1 MWTWCTAPAPQSH
14 PRRVP
19 VPNVAKTLR
28 SSAVGN
34 RLTPPF
40 PTPGHRA
47 PLYMQHLSTS
57 GPVLGMPFRNTSP
70 ERCYLVFTKWSLE
83 RVQLFP
89 ETPVS
94 VKGLE
99 TTSVKHFHM
108 LSMKNL
114 DKWRFEV
121 LKNHKSTPVL
131 NTHVNYF
138 ALWTHSVSITLVPGW
153 ACTSGFLLSKP
164 EPVLTGLRDKC
175 SQPRMALIL
184 DYHLQACLCT
194 WKRVHL

>member
-1 MWTWCTAPAPQSH
+1 MWTWCTASPPQTPQSAS
-14 PRRVP
+14 
-19 VPNVAKTLR
+19 AKCCKDSEVLQWEIR
-28 SSAVGN
+28 S
-34 RLTPPF
+34 RPF

-47 PLYMQHLSTS
+47 PLYMQHPSTS
-57 GPVLGMPFRNTSP
+57 GAVLGMPFRNTSL

-114 DKWRFEV
+114 DKRRFEV

-138 ALWTHSVSITLVPGW
+138 ALWTHSISITLVPGW
-153 ACTSGFLLSKP
+153 ACTSGFLVVKAGTSLN
-164 EPVLTGLRDKC
+164 
-175 SQPRMALIL
+175 
-184 DYHLQACLCT
+184 
-194 WKRVHL
+194 WFKR

>member
-1 MWTWCTAPAPQSH
+1 MSPKVICGASVTDSAHETRGACW
-14 PRRVP
+14 V
-19 VPNVAKTLR
+19 NVDMVHSIPPTTPTECQCQMLQRLR
-28 SSAVGN
+28 SSAAGSA
-34 RLTPPF
+34 LTQPF

-47 PLYMQHLSTS
+47 PLSMQHPSTS
-57 GPVLGMPFRNTSP
+57 GAVLGMPFRNTSL

-114 DKWRFEV
+114 DKRRFEV

-138 ALWTHSVSITLVPGW
+138 ALWTHSVSITLVPEW
-153 ACTSGFLLSKP
+153 ACTSGFLVVKAGTSLN
-164 EPVLTGLRDKC
+164 
-175 SQPRMALIL
+175 
-184 DYHLQACLCT
+184 
-194 WKRVHL
+194 WFKR

>member
-1 MWTWCTAPAPQSH
+1 MSKCGLGAQRP
-14 PRRVP
+14 PRPNPCRVP
-19 VPNVAKTLR
+19 VPNVAKALR
-28 SSAVGN
+28 RSAVGN
-34 RLTPPF
+34 TSTQAF

-47 PLYMQHLSTS
+47 PLYMQHPSAS
-57 GPVLGMPFRNTSP
+57 GSVLGMPFRNTSP

-108 LSMKNL
+108 LSTKNL
-114 DKWRFEV
+114 DKRRFEV

-131 NTHVNYF
+131 NTHVNCF
-138 ALWTHSVSITLVPGW
+138 AL
-153 ACTSGFLLSKP
+153 
-164 EPVLTGLRDKC
+164 
-175 SQPRMALIL
+175 
-184 DYHLQACLCT
+184 
-194 WKRVHL
+194 